1 MSYFDHLDSSENKL
15 RIKIIDKILCIVV
28 MSPHGNIERR
38 KDLNQHTVS
47 ESIFMRLSND
57 LIHINTNLIS
67 INKLTLVEHSL

>member
-1 MSYFDHLDSSENKL
+1 MHSF
-15 RIKIIDKILCIVV
+15 